1 MRTLI
6 RVAAATAT
14 FAGLVPA
21 FGNAQTPAPPQAA
34 SHAAS
39 NAQTPSRPAVIAPKT
54 PAPSPSARWVDLQAA
69 TLDARYRVIE
79 SSAGATTSNHLQHKQ
94 TFKAGL
100 KLDAAGKY
108 SVQAAMGTGTS
119 FTGSWEMTGIGTGD
133 RDWNPGI
140 RHLYLAAKPAKGLEL
155 QVGGLT
161 MARTENTEITGFDND
176 GYMVGERVSVKRP
189 KQLYL
194 DEVTLTVGY
203 FGDLSTPNVFKRLDS
218 LDNHNFT
225 QIVAAKKLGA
235 RVATSVD
242 WARIAGADAWHEAAR
257 VAVKEAKVVD
267 AVRLELYQ
275 RVGGVDGNGYAA
287 GVEKALPRK
296 IALTVGVANID
307 QANPLI
313 NGDRYGRGQ
322 RVFTDIKVPLPA
334 DLSLNVFYTRAFDN
348 DFALPLKTRFDMV
361 VSYNVLKAV
370 QKAVK

>member
-1 MRTLI
+1 
-6 RVAAATAT
+6 
-14 FAGLVPA
+14 
-21 FGNAQTPAPPQAA
+21 
-34 SHAAS
+34 
-39 NAQTPSRPAVIAPKT
+39 VIAPKT
-54 PAPSPSARWVDLQAA
+54 PAPWPSARWVDVQAA
-69 TLDARYRVIE
+69 TLDGRYRFIE
-79 SSAGATTSNHLQHKQ
+79 SSAGATTSNQLQHKQ

-100 KLDAAGKY
+100 KLDAAGRY

-140 RHLYLAAKPAKGLEL
+140 RHLYLAAKPTKGLEL

-161 MARTENTEITGFDND
+161 MAKTENTEITGFDND
-176 GYMVGERVSVKRP
+176 GYMVGERLSVKRP

-257 VAVKEAKVVD
+257 VTVKEAKVVD
-267 AVRLELYQ
+267 AVRVELYQ
-275 RVGGVDGNGYAA
+275 RVGGVEGNGYAA

-322 RVFTDIKVPLPA
+322 RVFTDVKVPLPA
-334 DLSLNVFYTRAFDN
+334 ELSLNVFYTRAFDN
-348 DFALPLKTRFDMV
+348 DFALPLETRFDVV